1 MNNPLTL
8 RIPADLLKEIDDRA
22 KKENRTRS
30 NLILTA
36 ILKYLSA
43 PSH

>member
-1 MNNPLTL
+1 MTPEE
-8 RIPADLLKEIDDRA
+8 LKEIEERA

-36 ILKYLSA
+36 ILAYLS
-43 PSH
+43 PSE